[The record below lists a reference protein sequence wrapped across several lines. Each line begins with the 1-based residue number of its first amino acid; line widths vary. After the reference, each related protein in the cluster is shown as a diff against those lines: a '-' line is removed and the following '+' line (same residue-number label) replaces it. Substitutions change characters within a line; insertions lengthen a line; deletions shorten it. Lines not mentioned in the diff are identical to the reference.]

1 MKKTPDSMP
10 DSDMTF
16 EQAFERLSSV
26 VTLLEAGEG
35 SLTER
40 TRLFEEGMTLSR
52 LCTERLESIEHKVEI
67 LLQNQQGQ
75 QEVVPYGDKEPG

>member
-16 EQAFERLSSV
+16 EQAFERLSGV
-26 VTLLEAGEG
+26 VALLEAGEG